1 MWRINSMEYCCS
13 KKTPY
18 LKKKIEEI
26 TYNVELERKEKKF
39 KGGYGVLSL
48 TGPVI
53 FTKLINENRE
63 KNVKI
68 INKNFD
74 GCFKKCID
82 GDYRKRYNGG
92 NYWSHNDEIIKNNLI
107 SF

>member
-1 MWRINSMEYCCS
+1 MAP
-13 KKTPY
+13 KGHPV
-18 LKKKIEEI
+18 LKKIIEEI
-26 TYNVELERKEKKF
+26 TYNIELELERKEKKF

-53 FTKLINENRE
+53 FTKLVNENRG
-63 KNVKI
+63 KNIKI

-82 GDYRKRYNGG
+82 GNYRKRYNGG
-92 NYWSHNDEIIKNNLI
+92 NYWSHNDEIIKNKLI